1 MSPDTPSLIYKI
13 ATAASLAGARHSGRY
28 AGMPV
33 DAADGYMHFS
43 TAAQL
48 AETLRLHFRGQA
60 DLVILAVRTADLGRG
75 LVWEPSRGGQ
85 LFPHLHG
92 GPLEMDAIEWE
103 ALVSVDDNGNCTLPE
118 AVR

>member
-1 MSPDTPSLIYKI
+1 MSTPELIYKI
-13 ATAASLAGARHSGRY
+13 ATETAYAPARQTGAF
-28 AGMPV
+28 AGMPI

-48 AETLRLHFRGQA
+48 PETLRLHFAGQD
-60 DLVILAVRTADLGRG
+60 DLVLLAVTTATIAAD

-85 LFPHLHG
+85 LFPHLYG
-92 GPLEMDAIEWE
+92 GPLYGAAIAWE
-103 ALVSVDDNGNCTLPE
+103 APISVAPDGSCTLPE

>member
-1 MSPDTPSLIYKI
+1 MPHSPDLIYKI
-13 ATAASLAGARHSGRY
+13 ATGASYAPARAAGHY
-28 AGMPV
+28 AGMPI

-48 AETLRLHFRGQA
+48 SETLRLHFKGET
-60 DLVILAVRTADLGRG
+60 DLVLLAVRTADLGEN

-85 LFPHLHG
+85 LFPHLYG
-92 GPLEMDAIEWE
+92 GPLELRHVAWE
-103 ALVSVDDNGNCTLPE
+103 APISVDANGNCKLPE

>member
-1 MSPDTPSLIYKI
+1 MPHSPDLIYKI
-13 ATAASLAGARHSGRY
+13 ATRASYAAAHEVGHY
-28 AGMPV
+28 AGMPI

-48 AETLRLHFRGQA
+48 PETLRLHFRGEA
-60 DLVILAVRTADLGRG
+60 DLVLLAVRTADLGEQ

-85 LFPHLHG
+85 LFPHLYG
-92 GPLEMDAIEWE
+92 GPLNLTNVAWE
-103 ALVSVDDNGNCTLPE
+103 AQISVDADGNCALPE

>member
-1 MSPDTPSLIYKI
+1 MPHSPDLIYKI
-13 ATAASLAGARHSGRY
+13 ATSASYAQARETGHY
-28 AGMPV
+28 AGMPI

-48 AETLRLHFRGQA
+48 SETLRLHFKGET
-60 DLVILAVRTADLGRG
+60 DLVLLAVRTADLDEN

-85 LFPHLHG
+85 LFPHLYA
-92 GPLEMDAIEWE
+92 GPLNLTCVAWE
-103 ALVSVDDNGNCTLPE
+103 ASIGVDANGNCTLPE